1 MNYLEQTAALKVGV
15 RERIYPLFRELG
27 FKRTLRR
34 PKTEGRHP
42 LQLQYSRP
50 RDPYADQIEIL
61 WRSYQ
66 DPSFTIEWMTS
77 QVERMAP
84 KFKPDRPLPG
94 RIYRS
99 PKPFFSGTSEMAWFR
114 WGKDLDA
121 EFSIVDER
129 VRELDAYLREGR
141 PMKFIFLG

>member
-1 MNYLEQTAALKVGV
+1 MNYLDQTAALKIGV

-34 PKTEGRHP
+34 PKAEGRNP
-42 LQLQYSRP
+42 LRLQYSRP
-50 RDPYADQIEIL
+50 RDPYVDQIEIL
-61 WRSYQ
+61 WRSYH

-121 EFSIVDER
+121 EFRIVEER
-129 VRELDAYLREGR
+129 VRELDAYLKEGR
-141 PMKFIFLG
+141 PMKFISLD